1 MTEERCKGCGRKV
14 YFAVDMEGKN
24 QILDAV
30 APVYMH
36 IAEDA
41 PNALGT
47 PSRKPMLVSRVKNSY
62 VSHFSTCK
70 FASEF
75 SKKGKGGSRET

>member
-36 IAEDA
+36 IGQTD
-41 PNALGT
+41 N
-47 PSRKPMLVSRVKNSY
+47 PMMVSRVKMSY

-70 FASEF
+70 YASEF